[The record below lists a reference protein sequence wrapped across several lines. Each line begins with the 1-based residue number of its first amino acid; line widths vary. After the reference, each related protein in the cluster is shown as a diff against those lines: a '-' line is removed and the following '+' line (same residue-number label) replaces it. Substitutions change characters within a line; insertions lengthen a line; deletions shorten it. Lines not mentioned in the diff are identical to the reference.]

1 MDIKIHDNFLKNIIE
16 GKTLIMNRYDDPYKK
31 YALIREMLETVELVK
46 NFDIEQTKTIAEK
59 VQLSKKLLLT
69 GEGSSRIFP
78 AKNARK
84 KALIKGVDIKI
95 ITEGGRQA
103 EQYDLSK
110 FTLFCA
116 SNSGRTKEVILF
128 ADQFSSFKQN
138 IIGFT
143 SSPNSLLEKK
153 CGETI
158 IFKCG
163 SEKAVAATKSVVELG
178 LLYDSVLFH
187 LEENPQNINFS
198 ELANKIE
205 TCLTL
210 PIDPQ
215 IINAVA
221 KAETLYFAGYNDG
234 VAEELTLKA
243 NEILQKRSDYLE
255 GTYAVHGI
263 EEVMTPNDV
272 VLIFDPIESELD
284 KFYSVLTEGVG
295 LKVIAIS
302 TKPTQFPTI
311 QIPDAGLFSG
321 YMYLTAGWNL
331 LVETGL
337 ALGVQMDS
345 GERARKVG
353 NEFVQ

>member
-1 MDIKIHDNFLKNIIE
+1 
-16 GKTLIMNRYDDPYKK
+16 
-31 YALIREMLETVELVK
+31 
-46 NFDIEQTKTIAEK
+46 
-59 VQLSKKLLLT
+59 
-69 GEGSSRIFP
+69 
-78 AKNARK
+78 
-84 KALIKGVDIKI
+84 
-95 ITEGGRQA
+95 
-103 EQYDLSK
+103 
-110 FTLFCA
+110 
-116 SNSGRTKEVILF
+116 
-128 ADQFSSFKQN
+128 
-138 IIGFT
+138 
-143 SSPNSLLEKK
+143 
-153 CGETI
+153 
-158 IFKCG
+158 
-163 SEKAVAATKSVVELG
+163 
-178 LLYDSVLFH
+178 